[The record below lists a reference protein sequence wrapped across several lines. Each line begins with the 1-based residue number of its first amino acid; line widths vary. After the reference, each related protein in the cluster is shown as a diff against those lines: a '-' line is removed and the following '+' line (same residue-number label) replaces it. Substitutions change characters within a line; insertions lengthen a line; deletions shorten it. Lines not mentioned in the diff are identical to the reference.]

1 MAKERNKQKQ
11 RQQLQDEFAQ
21 ELNLEDE
28 AQQALK
34 DAIEN
39 KTSIEKIANYD
50 FPQNRMEVIVESEG

>member
-39 KTSIEKIANYD
+39 KENKSRED
-50 FPQNRMEVIVESEG
+50 C